1 MLTNLVHRVDLSLEH
16 TSMSCE
22 EFCLNLSLSELN
34 LYLLVKLEHLKAIH
48 FIFNF
53 QERIQALEEH
63 LEEARK
69 RMLSL
74 EMLKKVRKTSN
85 VIL

>member
-1 MLTNLVHRVDLSLEH
+1 MVDLSLEH
-16 TSMSCE
+16 TYVRHCHV
-22 EFCLNLSLSELN
+22 NTVWLSLNQGLWDLN
-34 LYLLVKLEHLKAIH
+34 LYLLVKLEHLIAIH

-74 EMLKKVRKTSN
+74 EMLKKVGKSSN